1 MLTPEQ
7 KKYRDRANRARREL
21 FKEKETFGAAR
32 DGSGKR
38 YRVCV
43 YYVMSGA
50 PEKAVE
56 FLQWFSEE
64 FPDDVGEPV
73 FLLHAALAYRRTGQQ
88 QPATRYLVD
97 AMLSNLYLL
106 PYLYGKPLARQDIWH
121 SSNWSDTT
129 YIAQVDDLLDTPT
142 GEERMWFK
150 SMFESELFTALR
162 NYYIETFH
170 ALLDTR
176 DVEQRQQL
184 LEQWHAFY
192 HVTLGPGDNTVDR

>member
-1 MLTPEQ
+1 MVCFTQSRHPYPSHLPQITTYRCGTKLLGCRQIELLLETEMLTPEQ

-88 QPATRYLVD
+88 HPATRYLVD

-106 PYLYGKPLARQDIWH
+106 PYLYGQPLAR
-121 SSNWSDTT
+121 
-129 YIAQVDDLLDTPT
+129 
-142 GEERMWFK
+142 
-150 SMFESELFTALR
+150 
-162 NYYIETFH
+162 
-170 ALLDTR
+170 
-176 DVEQRQQL
+176 
-184 LEQWHAFY
+184 
-192 HVTLGPGDNTVDR
+192 

>member
-1 MLTPEQ
+1 MLTPDQ

-73 FLLHAALAYRRTGQQ
+73 FLLHSALAYRRTGQL

-106 PYLYGKPLARQDIWH
+106 PYL
-121 SSNWSDTT
+121 
-129 YIAQVDDLLDTPT
+129 
-142 GEERMWFK
+142 
-150 SMFESELFTALR
+150 
-162 NYYIETFH
+162 
-170 ALLDTR
+170 
-176 DVEQRQQL
+176 
-184 LEQWHAFY
+184 
-192 HVTLGPGDNTVDR
+192 

>member
-73 FLLHAALAYRRTGQQ
+73 FLLHSALAYRRTGQL

-97 AMLSNLYLL
+97 DMLSNLYVL
-106 PYLYGKPLARQDIWH
+106 PYLYGEPLARQDIWH
-121 SSNWSDTT
+121 SSNWADPT
-129 YIAQVDDLLDTPT
+129 YISQVDDLLDTPT

-184 LEQWHAFY
+184 LEQWHTFY
-192 HVTLGPGDNTVDR
+192 QLTLDQR

>member
-1 MLTPEQ
+1 MLTAEQ
-7 KKYRDRANRARREL
+7 EKYRDRANRARREL

-32 DGSGKR
+32 DGSGKC

-64 FPDDVGEPV
+64 FPDDIGEPV
-73 FLLHAALAYRRTGQQ
+73 FLLHSALAYRRTGQQ

-97 AMLSNLYLL
+97 AMLSNIYLL
-106 PYLYGKPLARQDIWH
+106 PYLYGEPLARQDIWH
-121 SSNWSDTT
+121 SSNWADPT
-129 YIAQVDDLLDTPT
+129 YIAQVDDLLETPT
-142 GEERMWFK
+142 DEERMWFQ

-170 ALLDTR
+170 ALLDTC

-184 LEQWHAFY
+184 LEQWHTFY
-192 HVTLGPGDNTVDR
+192 QLTLDQR